1 MKDKLDLVTYRVY
14 NIITLLILIISK
26 NNFISVKYQCT
37 LSIQIPKHIYSKKK
51 KVCSEIIGVDVFIVC
66 VQKKKKKLIKPNQSF
81 HYQCQQSSAI

>member
-1 MKDKLDLVTYRVY
+1 MLFQLLWRKCIHYVRLAHMKDKLDLVTYRVY

-66 VQKKKKKLIKPNQSF
+66 VQKKKKN
-81 HYQCQQSSAI
+81 